1 MNFITTT
8 FWNSYFKILA
18 EPHYEGNDD
27 QFAKY
32 TTLNLRF
39 DHAFLC
45 FLSLSAFGAFTV
57 KFSLNRIT
65 AQKMAGLQKIVRR
78 LIIIFLSSFFLVI
91 IRALLLSSHGKNLA
105 KPYYEPKDAQ
115 FARNFHTSQSLR
127 FDLVFWC
134 FQ

>member
-1 MNFITTT
+1 MDFITTT
-8 FWNSYFKILA
+8 FWNSYFKILV

-27 QFAKY
+27 LFAKY
-32 TTLNLRF
+32 TSLNLRF

-45 FLSLSAFGAFTV
+45 FPSLSAFGAFTV
-57 KFSLNRIT
+57 KFSLNLIT
-65 AQKMAGLQKIVRR
+65 AQKMASLQKIVRR

-134 FQ
+134 FP